1 MIQYS
6 FIAYECINAI
16 GNSLELNVMLTE
28 VVSTF
33 IRCMDAIGG
42 RYVQIF
48 PEAKCI
54 VSIGKD
60 FEIPQKLS
68 GDSDGFEIHFNNNCY
83 ILDFPIGDGH
93 FLFYFNHNNDLQ
105 LHGTMLSNFRTKLTN
120 AIDACQS
127 VEQLHNL
134 NLTLTDQV
142 VEEKNKNAITEKLMI
157 TQSRM
162 AIMGEMIGMIAHQW
176 RQPITIIGMVSNNA
190 LMDIQMGNLNTVQLS
205 EDLDLIDKQVHYLSQ
220 TIDDFRNFFRPN
232 KLPQKVTLHELYQEL
247 IIIFGKNF
255 ESNKITLVFEG
266 DLFTP
271 IVTYKNELLQVF
283 LNMLSNSKDAFV
295 ETHKKEGKIT
305 ITSSISDC
313 IMTITINDNGGGIPP
328 SIIEH
333 IFEPYFSTK
342 SKQHGTGLGLYMS
355 AIIVEK
361 HLEGNILV
369 HSDTEETTFTVRL
382 PLQLTQEAYNV
393 Y

>member
-1 MIQYS
+1 
-6 FIAYECINAI
+6 
-16 GNSLELNVMLTE
+16 
-28 VVSTF
+28 
-33 IRCMDAIGG
+33 
-42 RYVQIF
+42 
-48 PEAKCI
+48 
-54 VSIGKD
+54 
-60 FEIPQKLS
+60 
-68 GDSDGFEIHFNNNCY
+68 
-83 ILDFPIGDGH
+83 
-93 FLFYFNHNNDLQ
+93 
-105 LHGTMLSNFRTKLTN
+105 MLSNFRTKLTN